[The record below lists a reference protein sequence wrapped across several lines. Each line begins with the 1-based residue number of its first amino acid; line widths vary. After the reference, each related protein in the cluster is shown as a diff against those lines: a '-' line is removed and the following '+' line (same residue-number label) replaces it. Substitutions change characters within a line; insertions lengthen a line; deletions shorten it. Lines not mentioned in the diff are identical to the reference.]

1 MNLKK
6 FALSVLTT
14 AALSTS
20 LVACST
26 SPVSLTTDS
35 TPAPTP
41 SHSSSSPSPKATHT
55 KAPKAT
61 KAPKDQTTTA
71 NVPTTEPVAAPAIQP
86 VQPVPEPINPPVH
99 PAPVIPAAPVA
110 PAGPPAN
117 AVTDQHV
124 QSETVQD
131 QKVIESQNTQTTNE
145 DTATTEAEYLEA
157 IFDENQ
163 STHWENGGLV
173 VGTLGD
179 ALAMCGD
186 PRFGPESEFGQCVDA
201 SNEWAK
207 DTGLDTT
214 KVGPTTLPPAPA
226 PVK

>member
-6 FALSVLTT
+6 IALSVLAT
-14 AALSTS
+14 AALSSS

-26 SPVSLTTDS
+26 SPDSLATDS
-35 TPAPTP
+35 TPEPVPT
-41 SHSSSSPSPKATHT
+41 HSTTSP
-55 KAPKAT
+55 APKAT
-61 KAPKDQTTTA
+61 AIPSKAPKAPKDQTTTA
-71 NVPTTEPVAAPAIQP
+71 NVPMTESVSAPP
-86 VQPVPEPINPPVH
+86 VQIIESSPETINPPVM
-99 PAPVIPAAPVA
+99 PATPAAPTA
-110 PAGPPAN
+110 PPLDT
-117 AVTDQHV
+117 VTNQHV
-124 QSETVQD
+124 QTETVQNNGD
-131 QKVIESQNTQTTNE
+131 EVSNQNGLSTNE
-145 DTATTEAEYLEA
+145 DTATTETEYLEA

-173 VGTLGD
+173 VSTLGD

-186 PRFGPESEFGQCVDA
+186 PRFGPESDFSDCVNA

-207 DTGLDTT
+207 DAGLDTD

>member
-6 FALSVLTT
+6 IALSVLAT
-14 AALSTS
+14 AALSSS

-26 SPVSLTTDS
+26 SPDSLATDS
-35 TPAPTP
+35 TPEPVPT
-41 SHSSSSPSPKATHT
+41 HSTTSP
-55 KAPKAT
+55 APKAT
-61 KAPKDQTTTA
+61 AIPSKAPKAPKDQTTTA
-71 NVPTTEPVAAPAIQP
+71 NVPMTESVSAPP
-86 VQPVPEPINPPVH
+86 VQIIESSPETINPPVL
-99 PAPVIPAAPVA
+99 PSAPDAP
-110 PAGPPAN
+110 PLDT
-117 AVTDQHV
+117 VTNQPV
-124 QSETVQD
+124 QSQTVQNHGD
-131 QKVIESQNTQTTNE
+131 KVSNQNGLITNE
-145 DTATTEAEYLEA
+145 DTATTETEYLEA

-173 VGTLGD
+173 VSTLGD

-186 PRFGPESEFGQCVDA
+186 PRFGPESDFSDCVNA

-207 DTGLDTT
+207 DAGLDTD

>member
-6 FALSVLTT
+6 IALSVLAT
-14 AALSTS
+14 AALSSS

-26 SPVSLTTDS
+26 SPDSLATDS
-35 TPAPTP
+35 TPEPVPT
-41 SHSSSSPSPKATHT
+41 HSTTSP
-55 KAPKAT
+55 APKAT
-61 KAPKDQTTTA
+61 AIPSKAPKAPKDQTTMA
-71 NVPTTEPVAAPAIQP
+71 NVPMTESVSAPPAQIIESS
-86 VQPVPEPINPPVH
+86 PETINPPVM
-99 PAPVIPAAPVA
+99 PSVPTAPPLDT
-110 PAGPPAN
+110 
-117 AVTDQHV
+117 VTNQPV
-124 QSETVQD
+124 QSQTVQNRGKEESD
-131 QKVIESQNTQTTNE
+131 QNGLITNE
-145 DTATTEAEYLEA
+145 DTATTETEYLEA

-173 VGTLGD
+173 VSTLGD

-186 PRFGPESEFGQCVDA
+186 SRFGPESDFSDCINA

-207 DTGLDTT
+207 DAGLETD